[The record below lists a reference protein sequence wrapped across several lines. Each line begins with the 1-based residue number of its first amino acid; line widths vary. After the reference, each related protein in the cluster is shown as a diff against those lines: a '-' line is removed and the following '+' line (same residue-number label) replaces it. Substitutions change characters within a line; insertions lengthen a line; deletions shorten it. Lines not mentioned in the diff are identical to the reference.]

1 MTAHNGIKNVCVYT
15 GMVVIAVL
23 SLLVTQLSFADE
35 IRRIVRPDGVVEYTN
50 VPEGKAMKYPSTR
63 AESIFK
69 YRQSNGTLTFS
80 DQRPAKGV
88 EYETLKFACF
98 ACNPRSSVN
107 WHATPLNLTD
117 YVDDVLA
124 QAKQF
129 GVDPALVRAVIHA
142 ESAFNP
148 KATSSQGAKGLMQL
162 MPFTAEEMGVANV
175 LNARENIAGG
185 VRYLAQM
192 LTRFNGDTR
201 LATAAY
207 NAGPGAVSRYEGV
220 PPYAE
225 TQAYVKRVAILHQRY
240 RNANKY

>member
-1 MTAHNGIKNVCVYT
+1 MTANCKTKGSLRLCL
-15 GMVVIAVL
+15 VVGAVL
-23 SLLVTQLSFADE
+23 LFLEAPSVWADE

-50 VPEGKAMKYPSTR
+50 VPEGRAMKYSSTR
-63 AESIFK
+63 SESIFK

-88 EYETLKFACF
+88 QYETLKFACF

-107 WHATPLNLTD
+107 WQSTPLNLTD
-117 YVDDVLA
+117 YVDDVVS
-124 QAKQF
+124 QAEHY
-129 GVDPALVRAVIHA
+129 GIDPALVRAVIHA

-162 MPFTAEEMGVANV
+162 MPFTAEEMGVSNV

-185 VRYLAQM
+185 VRYLALM
-192 LTRFNGDTR
+192 LARFNGDTR

-207 NAGPGAVSRYEGV
+207 NAGPGAVSRYDGV

-225 TQAYVKRVAILHQRY
+225 TQAYVKRVAILHERY
-240 RNANKY
+240 RKAVY